1 MTINNYMKKNILKK
15 LFIKL
20 SKVLGYEII
29 DQSDFSSPTLEKQLN
44 ENLSIINEKSIIL
57 PLGEVKITKKVSSVL
72 IIFRTNTDVEIWDQ
86 NKRRLFEQPKI
97 EYSLKALNS
106 LIRSVNFSKKKYPN
120 IKFKTIIVDD
130 KSKEEN
136 LNKLKKLIDGS
147 GLDIGITPLNHDKY
161 NDIIKQ
167 QKNDQTFS
175 NLASLL
181 QSFELGKEYGEDLVF
196 FVEDDY
202 LHFEPMM
209 EEMIAS
215 YERIASQVNE
225 DIFMCPA
232 DYPYLYMNNEK
243 TNILIGNKRHWRT
256 INQTLCTFMTTK
268 SLINKYWENFY
279 NTCLDRHEP
288 FEKYLNDIYKKEFC
302 ISPIKSLSLHL
313 TNVNSSYGLSPF
325 IDYKKLWD
333 ENDITNA

>member
-1 MTINNYMKKNILKK
+1 MKKSIIKK

-29 DQSDFSSPTLEKQLN
+29 DQSDFSSPTLQKQLN
-44 ENLSIINEKSIIL
+44 EDLSIINEKSIVL
-57 PLGEVKITKKVSSVL
+57 PLGEVKITKKINSVL

-86 NKRRLFEQPKI
+86 NKRRLYEQPKI
-97 EYSLKALNS
+97 EYSLRALNS
-106 LIRSVNFSKKKYPN
+106 LIKSVNFSKAKYPN

-130 KSKEEN
+130 NSKEEN
-136 LNKLKKLIDGS
+136 LNKLKKLMDGS
-147 GLDIGITPLNHDKY
+147 GLDISITPLNHDKY
-161 NDIIKQ
+161 KDTIKQ

-181 QSFELGKEYGEDLVF
+181 QSFELGKEYGEDLIF

-215 YERIASQVNE
+215 YERIASQINKDV
-225 DIFMCPA
+225 FMCPA

-256 INQTLCTFMTTK
+256 INQTLCTFLTTK
-268 SLINKYWENFY
+268 SLLDKYWDNFY
-279 NTCLDRHEP
+279 NTCLDRNDP
-288 FEKYLNDIYKKEFC
+288 FEKHLNEIYTKEFC
-302 ISPIKSLSLHL
+302 ISPLKSLSLHL

-325 IDYKKLWD
+325 IDYKKLWE
-333 ENDITNA
+333 EN

>member
-1 MTINNYMKKNILKK
+1 MKKNIIKK
-15 LFIKL
+15 LFIKF
-20 SKVLGYEII
+20 SKSLGYEII
-29 DQSDFSSPTLEKQLN
+29 DQSDFSSPTLKKELN
-44 ENLSIINEKSIIL
+44 DDLSTINEKSIIL
-57 PLGEVKITKKVSSVL
+57 PLGEVKITKKVNSVL

-86 NKRRLFEQPKI
+86 NKKRLFEKPKI
-97 EYSLKALNS
+97 EYSLRALNS
-106 LIRSVNFSKKKYPN
+106 LIRSVNFSKNKYTN
-120 IKFKTIIVDD
+120 IKFNIIIVDD
-130 KSKEEN
+130 NSKEEN
-136 LNKLKKLIDGS
+136 LNKLNKLINES
-147 GLDIGITPLNHDKY
+147 GLDINVTSLKHESYKG
-161 NDIIKQ
+161 IIKQ

-181 QSFELGKEYGEDLVF
+181 QSFELGKEHGEDLVF

-215 YERIASQVNE
+215 YERIASQVNR
-225 DIFMCPA
+225 DIFMCPT
-232 DYPYLYMNNEK
+232 DYPYLYMSNEK

-268 SLINKYWENFY
+268 SLLDKYWDNFY
-279 NTCLDRHEP
+279 NTCLNRNDP
-288 FEKYLNDIYKKEFC
+288 FEKHLNEIYKSEFC
-302 ISPIKSLSLHL
+302 VSPLKSLSLHL

-333 ENDITNA
+333 ENQ

>member
-1 MTINNYMKKNILKK
+1 MKKSIIKK

-29 DQSDFSSPTLEKQLN
+29 DQSDFSSPTLLKELN
-44 ENLSIINEKSIIL
+44 EDLSIINEKSIVL
-57 PLGEVKITKKVSSVL
+57 PLGEVKITKKVNSVV

-86 NKRRLFEQPKI
+86 NKKRLFEEPKI
-97 EYSLKALNS
+97 EYSLRALKS
-106 LIRSVNFSKKKYPN
+106 LIRSVNFSKNKYPSIN
-120 IKFKTIIVDD
+120 FKIMIVDD

-136 LNKLKKLIDGS
+136 LDKLKKLIDRS
-147 GLDIGITPLNHDKY
+147 GLNISITPLNHDKY
-161 NDIIKQ
+161 KDTIKQ

-181 QSFELGKEYGEDLVF
+181 QSYELGKEHGEDLVF

-215 YERIASQVNE
+215 YERIASQVNK

-256 INQTLCTFMTTK
+256 INQSLCTFMTTK
-268 SLINKYWENFY
+268 SLLDKYWNNFY
-279 NTCLDRHEP
+279 NTCLDRNDP
-288 FEKYLNDIYKKEFC
+288 FEKHLNEIYTKEFC
-302 ISPIKSLSLHL
+302 ISPLKSLSLHL

-333 ENDITNA
+333 ANKITDA

>member
-1 MTINNYMKKNILKK
+1 MTKSIIKK

-20 SKVLGYEII
+20 SKILGFEII
-29 DQSDFSSPTLEKQLN
+29 DQSDFSSPTLQKELN
-44 ENLSIINEKSIIL
+44 EDLSIINQKSIVL
-57 PLGEVKITKKVSSVL
+57 PLGEVKITKKVNSVL

-86 NKRRLFEQPKI
+86 NKKRLFEEPKI
-97 EYSLKALNS
+97 QYSLRALKS
-106 LIRSVNFSKKKYPN
+106 LIKTVNFSKTKYPN
-120 IKFKTIIVDD
+120 IKFKIIIVDD
-130 KSKEEN
+130 KSKGEN
-136 LNKLKKLIDGS
+136 LNKLKKLTDES
-147 GLDIGITPLNHDKY
+147 DLDMSITSLNHEKY
-161 NDIIKQ
+161 KNIIKQ

-181 QSFELGKEYGEDLVF
+181 QSFQLGKEHGEDLVF

-215 YERIASQVNE
+215 YERIASQVNK

-268 SLINKYWENFY
+268 SLLDKYWSNFY
-279 NTCLDRHEP
+279 NTCLDRNNP
-288 FEKYLNDIYKKEFC
+288 FEKHLNEIYSKEFC
-302 ISPIKSLSLHL
+302 ISPLKSLSLHL

-325 IDYKKLWD
+325 IDYKKLWE
-333 ENDITNA
+333 EN